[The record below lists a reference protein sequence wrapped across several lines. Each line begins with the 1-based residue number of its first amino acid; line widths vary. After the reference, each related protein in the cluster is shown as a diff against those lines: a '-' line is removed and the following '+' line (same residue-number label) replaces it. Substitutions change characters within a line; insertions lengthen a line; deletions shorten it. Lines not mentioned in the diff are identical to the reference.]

1 MQIEKILSLPSPVGN
16 PNHLCKVSFT
26 GDATEDETLSIVSGL
41 HGDQLTSLYISSC
54 LIRFLELETVALGNN
69 SAFQLTGNVQIFPM
83 VNVNALENGSRL
95 WPYDG
100 LDMDLAFPGNSRGEA
115 SEKISRAL
123 MSHTVNST
131 MALLVKTA
139 SAHYHDAPHI
149 QCFQPNR
156 SIKKMARALGLAKAR
171 ELLEESS
178 RFKLQLFYQWR
189 MNNIPALIISA
200 GTAGEI
206 NTQYADQVV
215 KGIINL
221 MPQSGIL
228 SANSNSET
236 QPTAPHLTFFNS
248 RQEQKIQN
256 QYAGLFIAQ
265 AVVGDSLTKGQKI
278 GEVQDI
284 YSGKI
289 IEEIIVR
296 QAGVLL
302 TLRRQPLV
310 YENEL
315 IASLAPE
322 EKTGIWPF

>member
-1 MQIEKILSLPSPVGN
+1 MLIEKILNLPSPVGDS
-16 PNHLCKVSFT
+16 NHLCKVSFS
-26 GDATEDETLSIVSGL
+26 GDAAEDETLSIVSGL
-41 HGDQLTSLYISSC
+41 HGDQLTSIYINSC
-54 LIRFLELETVALGNN
+54 LIHFLEAIVLGNN
-69 SAFQLTGNVQIFPM
+69 SDFQLKGDVQIFPV

-95 WPYDG
+95 WPYDE

-123 MSHTVNST
+123 ISHTANST
-131 MALLVKTA
+131 MALLIKTA
-139 SAHYHDAPHI
+139 SAHYQDAPHI

-156 SIKKMARALGLAKAR
+156 SIKKMARALGLAKAK
-171 ELLEESS
+171 ELKESS
-178 RFKLQLFYQWR
+178 RLKLQLFYHWVI
-189 MNNIPALIISA
+189 NDIPALIISA

-206 NTQYADQVV
+206 NTQYADQIV

-221 MPQSGIL
+221 MVQSGIL
-228 SANSNSET
+228 STSSDNEME
-236 QPTAPHLTFFNS
+236 PMVPLTFFKS

-256 QYAGLFIAQ
+256 QSPGLFIAR
-265 AVVGDSLTKGQKI
+265 AMVGDRLEEGQKI

-289 IEEIIVR
+289 VEEIVAR

-302 TLRRQPLV
+302 SLRRHPLV

-315 IASLAPE
+315 IAGLAPE